1 MAKEKFPVTPA
12 VRMLRSK
19 KIPFNLRTYTYED
32 RGGTSVSAREL
43 HVDEHM
49 VIKTLVMEDEKKR
62 PLIVLMHG
70 DRQVSTKNLA
80 RTLGVKSINPCD
92 PQVAQRHTGYLV
104 GGTSPF
110 GTRKSLKVYMESS
123 IMSLP
128 KILIN
133 AGKRGLLAEMTP
145 DDLIKALDP
154 VTVDV
159 AV

>member
-12 VRMLRSK
+12 IRMLRSK

-92 PQVAQRHTGYLV
+92 PQVAQKHTGYLV

-110 GTRKSLKVYMESS
+110 GTRKSLKVFMESS

-145 DDLIKALDP
+145 NDLIKALDP